1 MTETD
6 AAGEPS
12 PAGVTAAKAWD
23 IVPYVGEDEYHD
35 AAKVTLPIPTKW
47 TGADVYGGV
56 IENGEVKPIKDV
68 ELDRRGRYADLYR
81 AAFLDGHGA

>member
-1 MTETD
+1 M
-6 AAGEPS
+6 
-12 PAGVTAAKAWD
+12 AWD

-35 AAKVTLPIPTKW
+35 TAKVTLPIPTEW

-68 ELDRRGRYADLYR
+68 ELDEEADTLTFTV